1 MQANWIHQP
10 SSIFKWFAAMVS
22 HMESEH
28 VELFL
33 MHILSPLYRVAEDD
47 TVRDPHMGT

>member
-1 MQANWIHQP
+1 
-10 SSIFKWFAAMVS
+10 MVS
-22 HMESEH
+22 YMEREH

-47 TVRDPHMGT
+47 TIRDPHMSMWMSHLYKQTF